1 MPFDKFGRTPKES
14 QNITNV
20 SRVSLG
26 YVNNTV
32 LRKVQAIDTAG
43 KNISILS
50 STIVQLML

>member
-50 STIVQLML
+50 LTSVQLML